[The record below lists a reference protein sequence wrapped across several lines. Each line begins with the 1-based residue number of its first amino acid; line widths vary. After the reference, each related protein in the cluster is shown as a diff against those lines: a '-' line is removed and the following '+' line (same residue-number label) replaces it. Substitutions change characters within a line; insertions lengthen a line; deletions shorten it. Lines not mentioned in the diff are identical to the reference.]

1 MNKKKLIGWGLCVIT
16 VFVFIISMF
25 IAGFVGAAEKPMPKA
40 SPKPAAKQAPKEQPQ
55 TGGIL
60 KIIEATGPK
69 TPFGWPVEGVGE
81 ASIANK
87 PVLESLLRQHYD
99 GRIEPWL
106 AESWKIAPDKS
117 SVTLALQKGR

>member
-1 MNKKKLIGWGLCVIT
+1 MSKKKLIRRGLCLLL
-16 VFVFIISMF
+16 VFAAAISLF
-25 IAGFVGAAEKPMPKA
+25 VAGFAQAAEKPAAKA
-40 SPKPAAKQAPKEQPQ
+40 TPKPAVKQAPKEQPQ

-87 PVLESLLRQHYD
+87 PVVESL
-99 GRIEPWL
+99 
-106 AESWKIAPDKS
+106 AAP
-117 SVTLALQKGR
+117 VL